1 MRWSI
6 PSVPNRIERIIA
18 MVPPSLFLTGLSLVS
33 LSACGSD
40 VGVAPDAPPDV
51 PALRNS
57 ASLGAG
63 GTPSGAFVD
72 PIRGTFVLFPDFDR
86 QLIFSSG
93 LVTPI
98 EEVCAGAE
106 PISDGKYKDTFIFLP
121 TGLVHGILTTTQAT
135 LVVYG
140 RAPEDPCE
148 LTEADV
154 LARGTGRISFTT
166 NNVFVDNSHS
176 TNAGYVVTGIVT
188 LPDGQR
194 AHLLVRLRLQI
205 VDGEFRL
212 HSDEFTLRPIGG

>member
-1 MRWSI
+1 MQSRNHI
-6 PSVPNRIERIIA
+6 LA
-18 MVPPSLFLTGLSLVS
+18 AATLVL

-40 VGVAPDAPPDV
+40 ADVTPAGPVDAPV
-51 PALRNS
+51 LRKSTS
-57 ASLGAG
+57 AKAGAA
-63 GTPSGAFVD
+63 SGAIVD
-72 PIRGTFVLFPDFDR
+72 PIRGEFTLFADFDR

-98 EEVCAGAE
+98 EEACAGAE
-106 PISDGKYKDTFIFLP
+106 LVTDGKFKDTFIFLP
-121 TGLVHGILTTTQAT
+121 TGIVHGMLTTSAAT

-154 LARGTGRISFTT
+154 LARGTGRLSFTT
-166 NNVFVDNSHS
+166 NNAFADDSRS

-194 AHLLVRLRLQI
+194 AHLLARLRLQI
-205 VDGEFRL
+205 VDGEFRI
-212 HSDEFTLRPIGG
+212 HTEEFTLRPIGG